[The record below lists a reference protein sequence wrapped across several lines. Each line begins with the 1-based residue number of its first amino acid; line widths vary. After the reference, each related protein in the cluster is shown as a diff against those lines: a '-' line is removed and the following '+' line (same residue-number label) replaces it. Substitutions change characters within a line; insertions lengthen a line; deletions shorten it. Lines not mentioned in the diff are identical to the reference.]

1 MINITDVRVRLFDTD
16 SKIKAAVS
24 ITLDSCFVIHE
35 LRVIEGKTGL
45 FVIMPGKKAKNGEA
59 DGAADEVLNETVTIS
74 RAEYENLLRIKAEYE
89 RSKK

>member
-35 LRVIEGKTGL
+35 LKVIEGKTGL
-45 FVIMPGKKAKNGEA
+45 FVIMPGRKAK
-59 DGAADEVLNETVTIS
+59 DGRFKDLVHPLNTETRACIQNAVLAAY
-74 RAEYENLLRIKAEYE
+74 AKE
-89 RSKK
+89 RLF